1 MSKMRMKPSNY
12 APAYVAMYPML
23 AERARQ
29 HGYALAVHGT
39 VARDFDI
46 VAVPWVLDAS
56 DPETLLAALVD
67 QTCAKLVGGPP
78 TTNPHG
84 RKTWT
89 LSIGFGECFVDL
101 SVMPINP
108 R

>member
-1 MSKMRMKPSNY
+1 MKPSNY
-12 APAYVAMYPML
+12 APAYVAIYPML

-101 SVMPINP
+101 SVMSINP
-108 R
+108 RNTA